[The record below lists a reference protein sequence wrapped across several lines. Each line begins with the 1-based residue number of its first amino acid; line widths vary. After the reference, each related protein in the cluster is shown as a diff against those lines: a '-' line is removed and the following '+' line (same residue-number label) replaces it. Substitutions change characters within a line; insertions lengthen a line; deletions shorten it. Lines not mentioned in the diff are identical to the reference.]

1 MTSTNALQ
9 KFTYRWSLR
18 RKIIIGLITYQILLT
33 LGVLANDFVV
43 NERAEELVWNSSLKS
58 EMDYLINR
66 REVDSDYEWPNTDAM
81 AMFALDKNNPRHA
94 PLLALGPGLHDEFV
108 FEGKKRVLL
117 IRNIGEQSLVLL
129 LHIDELEREEVK
141 ARNTIFIAAGV
152 VSFILCILIA
162 WAAGWLVRPLQE
174 LAQQIQQ
181 LTPDKQKQRLLLPN
195 NSSTEIEVIVDA
207 MNTYIQ
213 RNEQFLERE
222 RDFIN
227 MASHELRTPLSVIDG
242 VVKLSLDEK
251 NIPDNIKDR
260 LTCVR
265 GSISDVNEMIA
276 ILLVLAKDPARVQE
290 NSELIFLD
298 QLILEIIKEHAFL
311 ASERNVEIKMEQL
324 PACEITAPLQMV
336 KCALGNLLRN
346 AIENSHSGEIF
357 ISLDKDSTVTIQ
369 NTNKEMTMQEISEMY
384 GRLARK
390 SGRNGG
396 GLGLELISRLC
407 VHCNWNL
414 HFLPDS
420 ETVTFSVKFT

>member
-1 MTSTNALQ
+1 MKANEVLK
-9 KFTYRWSLR
+9 KFNYRWSLR

-33 LGVLANDFVV
+33 LGVLANDFVI

-58 EMDYLINR
+58 EMDYLIHR
-66 REVDSDYEWPNTDAM
+66 REVDPDYEWPNTDTM
-81 AMFALDKNNPRHA
+81 AMFVLDKNNQRHE
-94 PLLALGPGLHDEFV
+94 PLLKLEPGLHDEFI
-108 FEGKKRVLL
+108 FEGKNRVLL
-117 IRNIGEQSLVLL
+117 IRDISEQSLVLL
-129 LHIDELEREEVK
+129 LHIDDLERTEVK
-141 ARNTIFIAAGV
+141 ARNTIFIAAGI
-152 VSFILCILIA
+152 VSFTLCLFIA

-174 LAQQIQQ
+174 LARQIQR
-181 LTPDKQKQRLLLPN
+181 LTPDKQNQRLQLPD
-195 NSSTEIEVIVDA
+195 NSSTELEVIADA
-207 MNTYIQ
+207 MNTYIK

-251 NIPDNIKDR
+251 NIPDNIKSR

-265 GSISDVNEMIA
+265 DSISNVNEMIA

-298 QLILEIIKEHAFL
+298 QLLIEIIKEHTFL
-311 ASERNVEIKMEQL
+311 ASERNVEVKMEAL
-324 PACEITAPLQMV
+324 HASEIIAPLQMV

-357 ISLDKDSTVTIQ
+357 INLDKDSTVTIK
-369 NTNKEMTMQEISEMY
+369 NTNKQMTMQEISELY

-414 HFLPDS
+414 TFLPNS
-420 ETVTFSVKFT
+420 ETITFSVKFT

>member
-1 MTSTNALQ
+1 MNSTNALH

-58 EMDYLINR
+58 EMDYLISR
-66 REVDSDYEWPNTDAM
+66 RAADPEYEWPNSDAM
-81 AMFALDKNNPRHA
+81 AMFALDKSNQRHA
-94 PLLALGPGLHDEFV
+94 PLFELGPGLHDEV
-108 FEGKKRVLL
+108 IYEGKNRVLL
-117 IRNIGEQSLVLL
+117 IRDIGEQSLVLL
-129 LHIDELEREEVK
+129 LHIDDLERTEAK
-141 ARNTIFIAAGV
+141 ARNTIFIAAGI
-152 VSFILCILIA
+152 VSLTLCLFIA
-162 WAAGWLVRPLQE
+162 WAAGWLVRPLRE
-174 LAQQIQQ
+174 LAQQIQG
-181 LTPDKQKQRLLLPN
+181 LTPDKQNQRLLLPA
-195 NSSTEIEVIVDA
+195 NSSREIEVIVDA
-207 MNTYIQ
+207 MNTYIE

-251 NIPDNIKDR
+251 NIPDNIKGR

-298 QLILEIIKEHAFL
+298 QLIIEIIKEHAFL
-311 ASERNVEIKMEQL
+311 ASERNVEIKMEGLQS
-324 PACEITAPLQMV
+324 CEIIAPLQMV

-357 ISLDKDSTVTIQ
+357 ISLDKDSTVTIK

-420 ETVTFSVKFT
+420 ETVTFSVRFT